1 VMFKKNIRPGQ
12 GKWQNATPT
21 SNAERLTKS
30 SMH

>member
-1 VMFKKNIRPGQ
+1 MFKKNIRTGQ
-12 GKWQNATPT
+12 GKWQNATPI